1 MAPLE
6 GIDDDTLGEAGP
18 APTAELRRPGTT
30 TLNALLGVARE
41 AGASDVYLGA
51 GSIPFARI
59 EGELRRYA
67 GAPLTAAEAEA
78 LAAQARAKAGI
89 EDASGLDLDCCIEIG
104 NHGRFRANLHRHSEG
119 AGLSLKCIPREVRSL
134 EQLGLPESLYALTEF
149 RTGMVLVTGP
159 AGCGKSSTL
168 AALLQ
173 RINESRPEHIVT
185 IEDPIEFVF
194 PSLLANITQR
204 ELGRHTE
211 SFHGA
216 LRAALREDPDVIL
229 VSELRDLETVRT
241 AIVAA
246 ETGHLVLGTLHT
258 RNAAGTV
265 RRLLDVFPA
274 REQEQVRAMLS
285 ESLRAVVSQE
295 LLPRADGGTRVPAYE
310 ILLVTPAVSTLIR
323 DGRTHQIPSVLQI
336 GRKQGMI
343 DKDTRLGEMVRSGLI
358 SAAVA
363 RRTATNPARFKG
375 DADAS

>member
-1 MAPLE
+1 MAPLD
-6 GIDDDTLGEAGP
+6 GFDDDTLEQAGAA
-18 APTAELRRPGTT
+18 APELRRPGTT
-30 TLNALLGVARE
+30 TLDALVGVARDVN
-41 AGASDVYLGA
+41 ASDVYLGA
-51 GSIPFARI
+51 GSIPYARI
-59 EGELRRYA
+59 EGELHRYD
-67 GAPLTAAEAEA
+67 GAALTAAEADA
-78 LAAQARAKAGI
+78 LAGEARAKAGI
-89 EDASGLDLDCCIEIG
+89 EDASGLDLDFCIEIG
-104 NHGRFRANLHRHSEG
+104 EHGRFRGNLHRHSKG

-134 EQLGLPESLYALTEF
+134 EQLGMPESLYALTEF

-173 RINESRPEHIVT
+173 RINEVRPEHIVT

-194 PSLLANITQR
+194 PSLKANITQR

-216 LRAALREDPDVIL
+216 LRAALREDPHVIL

-295 LLPRADGGTRVPAYE
+295 LLPRADGGRRVPAYE